1 MKRVL
6 VRGFIVCIIFM
17 CTGCT
22 KDMELYTK
30 LEENDTEVVAD
41 YMSGI
46 VLKYQCNYD
55 YRFFSSGQKLTP
67 LSNAIEKRNIKEKA
81 PSSELVIVDN
91 EEENEELE
99 KNGDSVKNTVNEN
112 ENDADIHVD
121 EDNNIAS
128 VFGYSDVN
136 IVQKSYYV
144 TDHYDEDGAYRIEA
158 NDGKKLLIVVYSIV
172 NKGSEKV
179 DVKINGSKGY
189 SFSLISTKKE
199 YLPLLTAAENDIMF
213 LSTTLSVGESI
224 EAISIFQVEDD
235 IDEEN
240 VMIRISSEK
249 GSSKLPLVR

>member
-1 MKRVL
+1 MKRVFI
-6 VRGFIVCIIFM
+6 RGFIVCVVFM

-30 LEENDTEVVAD
+30 LEKNDTEVVAD

-55 YRFFSSGQKLTP
+55 YRFFSSGQELTP
-67 LSNAIEKRNIKEKA
+67 LSDAIEKRDIKEKA
-81 PSSELVIVDN
+81 SSSELVIVDS
-91 EEENEELE
+91 EEEME
-99 KNGDSVKNTVNEN
+99 KNGDLEENSVNEN
-112 ENDADIHVD
+112 ENDADIYVD

-144 TDHYDEDGAYRIEA
+144 TDYYDEDGAYRIEA
-158 NDGKKLLIVVYSIV
+158 NDGKKLLIVVYGIT
-172 NKGSEKV
+172 NKGSEPV
-179 DVKINGSKGY
+179 DININASTGY

-213 LSTTLSVGESI
+213 LGTKLSVGESI
-224 EAISIFQVEDD
+224 EAISIFQVDDD

-249 GSSKLPLVR
+249 GSSKLPLIR

>member
-6 VRGFIVCIIFM
+6 VRGFIVCVILM

-22 KDMELYTK
+22 KEMELYTK
-30 LEENDTEVVAD
+30 LEENDTDVVAD

-67 LSNAIEKRNIKEKA
+67 LSNAIEKRDIKEKA

-91 EEENEELE
+91 EEKEELE
-99 KNGDSVKNTVNEN
+99 KNGDSEENSVNEN
-112 ENDADIHVD
+112 ENDADINVD

-172 NKGSEKV
+172 NKGSKPI
-179 DVKINGSKGY
+179 DIKINGSTGY

-213 LSTTLSVGESI
+213 LSATLSVGESI